1 MMLKEPIVW
10 YMDNRA
16 YFSQKFVDDFLSLV
30 IRITTEGY
38 PVNGATIKKYYPED
52 GNASSRATGARD
64 FGLINENSK
73 LGDSASLYSDGV
85 LPYPELALELMI
97 KRNTSKNLFS
107 TVKPVVIL
115 CKFFQL
121 INLMDITEKD
131 KILTIY
137 ECYKYLCAITDY
149 DEINAKLVY
158 EIVKSRKYK
167 EEGVPVP
174 CVASFSNSVYLSS
187 LFSCL
192 NDTGLLKFGKQKS
205 ILQIE
210 PTSFNLVEFIANNG
224 DRITLAPCIGSLK
237 SSKTELYE
245 YLCDIKK
252 GFLEIIPDIHISGV
266 VGDKELFEY
275 LFGIGDRKELPCFK
289 VDCFGIYK
297 SLYKVRHLVFE
308 KIGIIYPELRERL
321 YEYDSHNRYIV
332 SIEDGKIIIMPFGNS
347 EGNLYIK

>member
-1 MMLKEPIVW
+1 
-10 YMDNRA
+10 
-16 YFSQKFVDDFLSLV
+16 
-30 IRITTEGY
+30 
-38 PVNGATIKKYYPED
+38 
-52 GNASSRATGARD
+52 
-64 FGLINENSK
+64 
-73 LGDSASLYSDGV
+73 
-85 LPYPELALELMI
+85 
-97 KRNTSKNLFS
+97 
-107 TVKPVVIL
+107 
-115 CKFFQL
+115 
-121 INLMDITEKD
+121 
-131 KILTIY
+131 
-137 ECYKYLCAITDY
+137 
-149 DEINAKLVY
+149 
-158 EIVKSRKYK
+158 
-167 EEGVPVP
+167 
-174 CVASFSNSVYLSS
+174 VYLSS